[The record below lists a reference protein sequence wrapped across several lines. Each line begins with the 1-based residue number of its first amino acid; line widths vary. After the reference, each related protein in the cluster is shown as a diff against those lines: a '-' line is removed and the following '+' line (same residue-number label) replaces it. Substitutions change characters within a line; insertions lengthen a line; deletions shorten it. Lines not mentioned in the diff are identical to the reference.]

1 MSTSSDDSLLEFPCD
16 FPIKAMGEAS
26 FGFDA
31 LVVGLIR
38 EHAPDLHEGAVS
50 VRESS
55 GGKYLSVTVNIRAT
69 SKQQLDQ
76 IYMSLSGHERI
87 LMVL

>member
-1 MSTSSDDSLLEFPCD
+1 MLEFPCD

-26 FGFDA
+26 FEFDA
-31 LVVGLIR
+31 LVVGLVR
-38 EHAPDLHEGAVS
+38 EHVPDLREGAVS
-50 VRESS
+50 VRESR

-69 SKQQLDQ
+69 SQQQ
-76 IYMSLSGHERI
+76 IDEIYISLSGHERI

>member
-1 MSTSSDDSLLEFPCD
+1 
-16 FPIKAMGEAS
+16 MGEAT

-31 LVVGLIR
+31 LIVGIVR
-38 EHAPDLHEGAVS
+38 QHVPDLNEGAVS
-50 VRESS
+50 VRESR

-69 SKQQLDQ
+69 SKAQLDE
-76 IYMSLSGHERI
+76 IYMALSSHERV

>member
-1 MSTSSDDSLLEFPCD
+1 
-16 FPIKAMGEAS
+16 MGEAS

-31 LVVGLIR
+31 LVVSLVR

-50 VRESS
+50 VRESR

-76 IYMSLSGHERI
+76 IYLSLSGHERV

>member
-1 MSTSSDDSLLEFPCD
+1 METDSNESLLEFPCD

-31 LVVGLIR
+31 LIVGLVR
-38 EHAPDLHEGAVS
+38 EHVPDLHEGAVS
-50 VRESS
+50 TRESRN
-55 GGKYLSVTVNIRAT
+55 GKYLSVTVKIRAT
-69 SKQQLDQ
+69 SQQQLDE
-76 IYMSLSGHERI
+76 IYRTLSGHKRV

>member
-1 MSTSSDDSLLEFPCD
+1 MTDTSDDSLLEFPCD
-16 FPIKAMGEAS
+16 FPIKAMGEAT

-31 LVVGLIR
+31 LIVGIVR
-38 EHAPDLHEGAVS
+38 QHVPDLNEGAVS
-50 VRESS
+50 VRESR

-69 SKQQLDQ
+69 SKAQLDE
-76 IYMSLSGHERI
+76 IYMALSSHERV